1 LKTCNSRF
9 GIKGSLIGMG
19 GTYSQLSYRR
29 TDCQVIDE
37 FQVLTSCWNHHHI
50 RGLSARLKLISFNFC
65 LSPSKFGELMELG
78 NNEFFH
84 DLVGKWF
91 TLLRNNTKSKVVNGL
106 EFLAALVICARQGK
120 FNERISCI
128 FDIFD
133 FDETGKMTRDELM
146 ILLKSCIRGLA
157 KITVGLA
164 VRLAEL
170 CPISQLEEITD
181 DAFRHADMDTSGEI
195 NKDEFMRWASDSPKV
210 ANLVKHFVPPEP
222 MTEGGAAEL
231 MQRQWRRRQA
241 YSELQR
247 RKKLMKRLDE
257 EEMGDATKLIQSA
270 VRGRKTRRQQMHL
283 KKIERNAHN
292 GAIFTFGAN
301 PRGSLGHGRPDGKD
315 STSGGDEASVV
326 LEPRLIEYFK
336 DAEYRCVSV
345 ATGSMHSCAVT
356 SDGSAHTWG
365 AGVPGALGHLRANE
379 VLEHVEHSP
388 CRADDL
394 DGVAIV
400 ASAVGNRHTIAVSS
414 EGDAYVWGSGEFG
427 QLGLGDVDDV
437 ESELYK
443 QAYDTHTG
451 KTYPFVD
458 LPLKIDLPIFHDVRI
473 VSVACG
479 YYFTIAVDAD
489 GMVYSWGEGSE
500 GQLGLGY
507 SSEFQVGFLD
517 EYIQRSNFTYMP
529 SPVHVEALEEIP
541 IRSVAVGGNHVYA
554 IARDHSVY
562 EWGYWGK
569 RLGTETESLF
579 EPQHV
584 EELEGLWVHSIAAGT
599 EHTLAL
605 CGSLRLSVRGMTPV
619 RRVPDPRAPGG
630 YTTVEVEDEE
640 GDASMYSLRA
650 NFGLTVDDVAENPQ
664 RGELMFVQIQEE
676 DEDEDDIDE
685 DGGARSGAG
694 ARGDL
699 APPGGHSTINSDSA
713 FAGAAVQRVSSY
725 SHRYNSY
732 MELLRDR
739 FSSRGV
745 NGKTVLIDRGPAPGV
760 WVSVPSNKAGDFSGE
775 HVEMFALAAKFGP
788 TITKAG
794 LSADSFYPPEKI
806 SNLKYYIRPDQI
818 PGRVVLIDFGDDDLA
833 LDTHDTD
840 PDALIQNLMAALLRR
855 VRDAEKC
862 RAAAVII
869 IFDFHDAEPFALED
883 TESVGGANEVRIPA
897 LMISKADGDRL
908 KSCLD
913 ETGRAPLRLFRRTDS
928 MMQKVIAAQD
938 AGAEAIIVMQ
948 NEKIGAATQLQDE
961 GGEMRIVEDVANTIN
976 SASARSRSRPGGAG
990 DAGVVDGTSVVTKLV
1005 VMISYPDG
1013 ERIKQHLKKVQST
1026 LESSSYALDKHTLIC
1041 AHRRAVICS
1050 PNRPSISSPFHLLA
1064 LPFTFALSLSDAQL
1078 YERFLSDGNRLLGDG
1093 RCICVGLWGGWPPWS
1108 GGHGQRCDLRV
1119 WLRYECRP
1127 LVPVC
1132 WRTRV
1137 GFRPGGPYG
1146 HAGRCGRRA
1155 LCMCKCCAEC

>member
-1 LKTCNSRF
+1 
-9 GIKGSLIGMG
+9 
-19 GTYSQLSYRR
+19 
-29 TDCQVIDE
+29 
-37 FQVLTSCWNHHHI
+37 
-50 RGLSARLKLISFNFC
+50 
-65 LSPSKFGELMELG
+65 MELG

-106 EFLAALVICARQGK
+106 EFLAGLVICSKQGK

-181 DAFRHADMDTSGEI
+181 DAFHHADIDTSGEI
-195 NKDEFMRWASDSPKV
+195 NKEEFMRWAADSPKV

-222 MTEGGAAEL
+222 MTEVGAAEL
-231 MQRQWRRRQA
+231 LQRQWRRRQA
-241 YSELQR
+241 YKELQR

-257 EEMGDATKLIQSA
+257 EEMDDATKLIQSA

-283 KKIERNAHN
+283 KKIERNAFN
-292 GAIFTFGAN
+292 GAIITFGAN
-301 PRGSLGHGRPDGKD
+301 PRGALGHGIPADNE
-315 STSGGDEASVV
+315 SGGSGGEERVV
-326 LEPRLIEYFK
+326 LQPKQIDYFK
-336 DAEYRCVSV
+336 DNEYRCIGVS
-345 ATGSMHSCAVT
+345 TGCMHSCAVT
-356 SDGSAHTWG
+356 SDGSVHTWG
-365 AGVPGALGHLRANE
+365 AGVPGALGHLNANE

-394 DGVAIV
+394 DGVTIV
-400 ASAVGNRHTIAVSS
+400 AAAVGNRHTIALSR
-414 EGDAYVWGSGEFG
+414 EGSAYVWGSGEFG
-427 QLGLGDVDDV
+427 QLGLGDVEDV
-437 ESELYK
+437 ESELFK

-473 VSVACG
+473 TSVACG

-507 SSEFQVGFLD
+507 SSDFQVGFLD
-517 EYIQRSNFTYMP
+517 EYVQRSNFTFMP

-541 IRSVAVGGNHVYA
+541 IQSVAVGGNHVYA

-562 EWGYWGK
+562 EWGFWGK

-579 EPQHV
+579 EPQHL

-605 CGSLRLSVRGMTPV
+605 CGSLRLSVRGMAAV
-619 RRVPDPRAPGG
+619 RRVEDPRAPGG
-630 YTTVEVEDEE
+630 YRTVDVEDEE
-640 GDASMYSLRA
+640 GDASMYALRA

-664 RGELMFVQIQEE
+664 RGELLFVQIQEE
-676 DEDEDDIDE
+676 DEDEDDLD
-685 DGGARSGAG
+685 SGADG
-694 ARGDL
+694 AGRGAM
-699 APPGGHSTINSDSA
+699 APPGDDTL
-713 FAGAAVQRVSSY
+713 GAAVQRVSSY

-745 NGKTVLIDRGPAPGV
+745 KGKTVLIDRGPAPGV
-760 WVSVPSNKAGDFSGE
+760 WVSVPSSKAGDFAGE

-908 KSCLD
+908 KACLD

-928 MMQKVIAAQD
+928 MMQKVVAAQD
-938 AGAEAIIVMQ
+938 AGAEAVVVAQ
-948 NEKIGAATQLQDE
+948 NEKIGVPTQLQDE
-961 GGEMRIVEDVANTIN
+961 GGEMRIVEDVANSINN
-976 SASARSRSRPGGAG
+976 SARQSRSRTAGSAGGAG
-990 DAGVVDGTSVVTKLV
+990 EMGGGLAVVTKLV

-1013 ERIKQHLKKVQST
+1013 ERIKQHLQKVLSLLFAMYHCTVHQ
-1026 LESSSYALDKHTLIC
+1026 A
-1041 AHRRAVICS
+1041 
-1050 PNRPSISSPFHLLA
+1050 SSPKATTSAPPHATYHHPFSTILLPPP
-1064 LPFTFALSLSDAQL
+1064 LPPPLPPLSSLYSTTITADAKCNEWLLS
-1078 YERFLSDGNRLLGDG
+1078 YGHRLLGDG
-1093 RCICVGLWGGWPPWS
+1093 
-1108 GGHGQRCDLRV
+1108 
-1119 WLRYECRP
+1119 
-1127 LVPVC
+1127 
-1132 WRTRV
+1132 
-1137 GFRPGGPYG
+1137 
-1146 HAGRCGRRA
+1146 
-1155 LCMCKCCAEC
+1155 